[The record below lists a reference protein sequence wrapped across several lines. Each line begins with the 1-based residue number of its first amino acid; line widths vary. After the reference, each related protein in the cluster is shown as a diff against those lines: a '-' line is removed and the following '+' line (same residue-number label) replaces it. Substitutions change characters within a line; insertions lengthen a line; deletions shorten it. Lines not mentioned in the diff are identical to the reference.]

1 MGGARGS
8 RSRFFVAM
16 AALLLVIV
24 FAGFAPTFYLKIFFD
39 TPELPWYLHAHGAA
53 LTAWFGMLL
62 GQTLLVA
69 TRRTSVHRRLGGL
82 ASAVSIVLVVTTIV
96 LILNV
101 QASRVARG
109 VTPQQPLE
117 FVVLGDLAA
126 LTAFSILLSVGI
138 AFRSRPEVHK
148 RAMLL
153 AFIALVGPALG
164 RIGRFPAFAEVG
176 FVVVVAMQ
184 LLLLLAVWVHDL
196 VRDKRVH
203 ATTAWESAAIV
214 SISIAATTL
223 SGTEFGK
230 AFVAAISLGGG

>member
-1 MGGARGS
+1 MSEAPRA
-8 RSRFFVAM
+8 RSRFFVTM

-24 FAGFAPTFYLKIFFD
+24 FVGFAPTFYLKNFLD
-39 TPELPWYLHAHGAA
+39 TPELPWYLHVHGAA
-53 LTAWFGMLL
+53 LTALFGMFLA
-62 GQTLLVA
+62 QTLLVA
-69 TRRTSVHRRLGGL
+69 TKRTSVHRLLGVL
-82 ASAVSIVLVVTTIV
+82 AGAVSIVLVLTTIL

-109 VTPQQPLE
+109 IASKQPLE

-126 LTAFSILLSVGI
+126 LTAFSFLLSIGI
-138 AFRSRPEVHK
+138 AFRSRPAVHK

-153 AFIALVGPALG
+153 AFIALVGPAIG

-184 LLLLLAVWVHDL
+184 LLLLLAIWVHDL

-203 ATTAWESAAIV
+203 PTTAWGSAAIV

-223 SGTEFGK
+223 AGTDFGK
-230 AFVAAISLGGG
+230 AFVATISLGGG